1 VVTVIPLPDRQA
13 QTLVPKLLDAI
24 HFRRGAPDIIHSDDA
39 PEFLSELLS
48 AVAAATGTSRTTT
61 CGHNPQSNGEIE
73 SWWRF
78 WNRAMRFL
86 SPSDYLNWPRFAQ
99 RICFAH
105 NSVSHESLGSLL
117 PFEMDHGAPPNLPFA
132 PPDPALQFPDQD
144 ESPDL
149 GPAPSPDAFV
159 DALRT
164 SVLAFHRFALSH
176 KTFMAKTTQERLN
189 KLGTPAH
196 FALDDR
202 VKIYMPPTHAQMLR
216 TGRRSNHIVAW
227 RGPCRITKIL
237 STSTYEMEEEC
248 SKRVFQ
254 RSIINI
260 RPFRATNNP
269 PPPHHDL
276 LSSAQLTSGTLV
288 AVRDNPTSR
297 FHIAKVLAN
306 TETHLSLHY
315 LGTTTS
321 SIDTAV
327 FRLMW
332 TAPDQRTVLRDTR
345 PARNHIAVTGEIDAE
360 DINDLL
366 VASHLSLTS
375 PGRLSRKSSRLLF
388 HLRDQLHTY

>member
-1 VVTVIPLPDRQA
+1 ML
-13 QTLVPKLLDAI
+13 
-24 HFRRGAPDIIHSDDA
+24 
-39 PEFLSELLS
+39 
-48 AVAAATGTSRTTT
+48 
-61 CGHNPQSNGEIE
+61 
-73 SWWRF
+73 
-78 WNRAMRFL
+78 
-86 SPSDYLNWPRFAQ
+86 
-99 RICFAH
+99 
-105 NSVSHESLGSLL
+105 
-117 PFEMDHGAPPNLPFA
+117 
-132 PPDPALQFPDQD
+132 
-144 ESPDL
+144 
-149 GPAPSPDAFV
+149 
-159 DALRT
+159 
-164 SVLAFHRFALSH
+164 
-176 KTFMAKTTQERLN
+176 
-189 KLGTPAH
+189 AH

-227 RGPCRITKIL
+227 RGPCRITKIV

-248 SKRVFQ
+248 SKRTFQ
-254 RSIINI
+254 RSMINI
-260 RPFRATNNP
+260 RPFRATNAP

-276 LSSAQLTSGTLV
+276 LSSAQFTTGTII
-288 AVRDNPTSR
+288 AVRGNPTSR
-297 FHIAKVLAN
+297 FHIAKVIAN

-375 PGRLSRKSSRLLF
+375 TGRLSRKSSRLLF

>member
-1 VVTVIPLPDRQA
+1 
-13 QTLVPKLLDAI
+13 
-24 HFRRGAPDIIHSDDA
+24 
-39 PEFLSELLS
+39 
-48 AVAAATGTSRTTT
+48 
-61 CGHNPQSNGEIE
+61 
-73 SWWRF
+73 
-78 WNRAMRFL
+78 MRFL
-86 SPSDYLNWPRFAQ
+86 SPFDYLNWPRFAQ

-117 PFEMDHGAPPNLPFA
+117 PFEMDHGSPPTLPFA

-144 ESPDL
+144 DSVAL
-149 GPAPSPDAFV
+149 GPAHSPDAFV

-164 SVLAFHRFALSH
+164 SVLAFHRFALAH
-176 KTFMAKTTQERLN
+176 KTFMATTTQERLN
-189 KLGTPAH
+189 KYGTPAH
-196 FALDDR
+196 FKVDDR
-202 VKIYMPPTHAQMLR
+202 VKIYVPPTHAQIQR
-216 TGRRSNHIVAW
+216 TGRLSNHIVAW
-227 RGPCRITKIL
+227 RGPCRITRIL
-237 STSTYEMEEEC
+237 SDTAYEMMEEC

-254 RSIINI
+254 RTIINI

-269 PPPHHDL
+269 SPPHHDL
-276 LSSAQLTSGTLV
+276 LSSAQITTGTIV

-366 VASHLSLTS
+366 VASHLSLTAT
-375 PGRLSRKSSRLLF
+375 GRLSRKSSRLLF
-388 HLRDQLHTY
+388 HLIPRPTSYLLTFSPISSFPNDTTVFIDLLS